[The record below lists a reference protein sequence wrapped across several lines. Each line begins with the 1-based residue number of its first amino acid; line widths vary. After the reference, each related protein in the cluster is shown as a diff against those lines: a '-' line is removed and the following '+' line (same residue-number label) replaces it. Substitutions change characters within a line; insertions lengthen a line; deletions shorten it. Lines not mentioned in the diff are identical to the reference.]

1 MTGKSGTKRKKD
13 KISPASQRELP
24 LNKRTMASN
33 STPTATSGLLPPTQ
47 VYQYPQTPQY
57 YSAPPLFNQL
67 QQSPDPLQGILQ
79 RLETMDTKLNQ
90 LTSIQASVNKITQR
104 LDNMDAKIGE
114 IEQSQRFISQQYDTV
129 ATKSTE
135 NSQRIGKVQSDVD
148 SISHEN
154 ATLKAANRCMTEDL
168 IDLKCRSMRD
178 NLLFYG
184 VMECP
189 RQTSPF
195 MAATKDAES
204 YAGEEDC
211 TSKVLQFCNS
221 VLNIQDT
228 KANIRIDRSHRIG
241 KYKSDK
247 IRPIVV
253 KFLDSDSKNIVKHS
267 LNPFPRSYTF
277 LHVAL

>member
-1 MTGKSGTKRKKD
+1 
-13 KISPASQRELP
+13 
-24 LNKRTMASN
+24 
-33 STPTATSGLLPPTQ
+33 
-47 VYQYPQTPQY
+47 
-57 YSAPPLFNQL
+57 
-67 QQSPDPLQGILQ
+67 
-79 RLETMDTKLNQ
+79 
-90 LTSIQASVNKITQR
+90 
-104 LDNMDAKIGE
+104 
-114 IEQSQRFISQQYDTV
+114 
-129 ATKSTE
+129 
-135 NSQRIGKVQSDVD
+135 
-148 SISHEN
+148 
-154 ATLKAANRCMTEDL
+154 
-168 IDLKCRSMRD
+168 MRD

-267 LNPFPRSYTF
+267 LKKANLKGTDFNVSEQYPQEIRDRRKELIPVMIQARKDGKKAVLVRDKLYINNALYT
-277 LHVAL
+277 LSNK